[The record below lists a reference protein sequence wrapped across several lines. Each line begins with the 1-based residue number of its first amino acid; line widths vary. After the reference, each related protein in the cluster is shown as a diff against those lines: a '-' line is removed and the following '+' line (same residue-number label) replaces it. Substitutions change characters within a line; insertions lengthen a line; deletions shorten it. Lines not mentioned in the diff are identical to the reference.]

1 MPLTDLIRYFNV
13 ADNADESTLYLS
25 DERVF
30 AWHQGLHLGSLFQP
44 IVDLRHERIVG
55 HQALLSARHE
65 DGRALDSD
73 QAYAL
78 CQTPEAVIHFDRLN
92 RTLHALNFLA
102 QRRHAGGYLQLA
114 VHPRHLKAV
123 QSQHGLV
130 YEAILKRCGLGPE
143 DIVLEI
149 DAREFQHNRHLG
161 DALANYR
168 QRGYRLAL
176 CELSAARDGA
186 ALLTLRPDIVKLP
199 LGDCHELLEQ
209 ARRLGITVELSSIES
224 GQDLAKA
231 GASGAEL
238 GQGGLFGQAQA
249 DCRPTHSGQRLA
261 YNSPSP
267 SGVQS

>member
-1 MPLTDLIRYFNV
+1 MPLTELIRYFNV
-13 ADNADESTLYLS
+13 ADNAGESTLYLR

-30 AWHQGLHLGSLFQP
+30 ARHNGLYLSSLFQP

-55 HQALLSARHE
+55 HQALLSAQYE

-73 QAYAL
+73 RAYAL
-78 CQTPEAVIHFDRLN
+78 SQTPEAVIHFDRLN

-130 YEAILKRCGLGPE
+130 YEAILKRCGLAPE

-149 DAREFQHNRHLG
+149 DAREFQHNQHLG

-176 CELSAARDGA
+176 CELSAATDSPDLF
-186 ALLTLRPDIVKLP
+186 ALLPDIVKLP
-199 LGDCHELLEQ
+199 LDDCGELLEP
-209 ARRLGITVELSSIES
+209 ARRLSITVELSGIET
-224 GQDLAKA
+224 GRDLAKA
-231 GASGAEL
+231 GEIGAQL
-238 GQGGLFGQAQA
+238 GQGGLFGSAQI
-249 DCRPTHSGQRLA
+249 DCRPTHSD
-261 YNSPSP
+261 
-267 SGVQS
+267 

>member
-1 MPLTDLIRYFNV
+1 MPLTELIRYFNV
-13 ADNADESTLYLS
+13 ADNAGESTLYLS

-30 AWHQGLHLGSLFQP
+30 ARHNGLHLGSLFQP
-44 IVDLRHERIVG
+44 IVDLRDARIVG
-55 HQALLSARHE
+55 HQALLSAQYE

-78 CQTPEAVIHFDRLN
+78 CRTPEAVIHFDRLK

-102 QRRHAGGYLQLA
+102 QRRHAGGYLQLT

-149 DAREFQHNRHLG
+149 DAREFLHNRHLA

-168 QRGYRLAL
+168 QRGYRLAF
-176 CELSAARDGA
+176 CELSAATDSAGLFA
-186 ALLTLRPDIVKLP
+186 LRPDIVKLP
-199 LGDCHELLEQ
+199 LDECSELLEQ
-209 ARRLGITVELSSIES
+209 ALRLSITVELGGIET

-231 GASGAEL
+231 GAIGAGL
-238 GQGGLFGQAQA
+238 GQGGLFGPAQI

-261 YNSPSP
+261 YNSASP